1 MNRRQLVNNLAAAA
15 TGVALNS
22 CATAK
27 IPEVASSNQK
37 AMPKSPANSTN
48 LNDTINHSVCKWC
61 YNSIPLEEFA
71 DRCKD
76 MGISSIELLNPS
88 QWDTVISR
96 GLNCAISNGSSLGIP
111 KGFNDRQYH
120 DQLTAEILPII
131 PMAADKGIPQII
143 TFSGNRGTISDEQG
157 LENCAVGLQKIVK
170 AAEKAG
176 ITIIMEL
183 LNSKVDHKDYMC
195 DHTSWGAQ
203 LVEKVGSPNF
213 ALLYDIYHMQIMEGD
228 IIRTIKENEK
238 YISHYHTGGVPGRNE
253 IDETQELYYPA
264 IMKAIAETGF
274 DGFVAQE
281 FIPSRD
287 DALKSLKQG
296 IDICNI
302 TL

>member
-1 MNRRQLVNNLAAAA
+1 MKRRDLVTNIAAAA
-15 TGVALNS
+15 AGVALNS
-22 CATAK
+22 CATSQPIK
-27 IPEVASSNQK
+27 IPKVIE
-37 AMPKSPANSTN
+37 PKEKIIDLGA
-48 LNDTINHSVCKWC
+48 TINHSVCKWC

-76 MGISSIELLNPS
+76 IGISSIELLNPD

-96 GLNCAISNGSSLGIP
+96 GLTCAISNGSSLGIP
-111 KGFNDRQYH
+111 RGFNDRQYH
-120 DQLTAEILPII
+120 NQLTKDIMPII

-143 TFSGNRGTISDEQG
+143 TFSGNRGTISDEDG
-157 LENCAVGLQKIVK
+157 LENCAIGLKKIVK
-170 AAEKAG
+170 EAEKYDV
-176 ITIIMEL
+176 TIIMEL

-195 DHTSWGAQ
+195 DHTDWGVK

-213 ALLYDIYHMQIMEGD
+213 RLLYDIYHMQIMEGD
-228 IIRTIKENEK
+228 IIRTIRDNAK

-264 IMKAIAETGF
+264 IMKAIAETGY

-281 FIPSRD
+281 FIPSRA
-287 DALKSLKQG
+287 DALKSLEQG
-296 IDICNI
+296 VNICNI